1 MHWQDILHWYVRGA
15 ARLQGLAHHNGAQS
29 AASSWSIPEGSTD
42 RLSLARTV
50 TLGLERG
57 VKATEMLR
65 EQIDHD
71 LLDAVLD
78 DLAKWPMNVA
88 TTAAGA
94 LRSGLGSA
102 SYGHARA
109 SSGWLAVEDSCPDAW
124 YSLAAELEK
133 VRNNILP
140 DCQQISC
147 GQLTIDRNIAATRGR
162 GVARAPGPAFWRDCC
177 SSSRYEDLSLC
188 TGICVY
194 HCLQITQRDAPVRA
208 VKPDGSP
215 NELTKTRAKGAVV
228 AAGGDGTPPPIS
240 SPPPSVSRCDGLW
253 MTVGVKER
261 RQRHA

>member
-1 MHWQDILHWYVRGA
+1 
-15 ARLQGLAHHNGAQS
+15 
-29 AASSWSIPEGSTD
+29 
-42 RLSLARTV
+42 
-50 TLGLERG
+50 
-57 VKATEMLR
+57 MLR

-88 TTAAGA
+88 TIAAGA

-162 GVARAPGPAFWRDCC
+162 GVARAPGPAFWRDCG

-188 TGICVY
+188 TGICVN
-194 HCLQITQRDAPVRA
+194 HCLQIFEASNLTDHQTNSR
-208 VKPDGSP
+208 K
-215 NELTKTRAKGAVV
+215 NEQKVLSWRQEEMAH
-228 AAGGDGTPPPIS
+228 
-240 SPPPSVSRCDGLW
+240 
-253 MTVGVKER
+253 R
-261 RQRHA
+261 RQFRHRHLQSHDVTDFG